1 MTVLTYFFKHNTS
14 DEHPFHLN
22 TSAHTVVAQRQYQE
36 TIAQTKTSSNGLLRN
51 NTLLGWGLST
61 SAWHLVAFP
70 GHYVWLLCR
79 DWPPKARGVTTSR
92 LWSFK
97 YIWHQGRVL
106 EKSHGTFLMHILLR
120 CSLVSDSLWHH
131 GLWPTRLLCLGVF
144 HIGILEWVAISY
156 SRGSS
161 LPRDQTCVS
170 CISCIG
176 RKILFYWAT

>member
-22 TSAHTVVAQRQYQE
+22 TSAHTGVAQRQYQE

-79 DWPPKARGVTTSR
+79 DWPPKARGVTTVDFGVSNTSGIR
-92 LWSFK
+92 EGSWRRATELFSCT
-97 YIWHQGRVL
+97 YCSVAHSCLTLCDTMDCGPPVSSVL
-106 EKSHGTFLMHILLR
+106 EFST
-120 CSLVSDSLWHH
+120 
-131 GLWPTRLLCLGVF
+131 
-144 HIGILEWVAISY
+144 
-156 SRGSS
+156 
-161 LPRDQTCVS
+161 
-170 CISCIG
+170 
-176 RKILFYWAT
+176 